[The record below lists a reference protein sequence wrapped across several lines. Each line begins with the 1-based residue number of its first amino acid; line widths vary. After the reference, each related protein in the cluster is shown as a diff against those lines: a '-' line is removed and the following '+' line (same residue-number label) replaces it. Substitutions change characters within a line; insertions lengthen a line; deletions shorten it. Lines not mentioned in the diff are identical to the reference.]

1 MLAGGHYTG
10 AGGARSA
17 WQDHAAAAGAGAGAE
32 YALVE
37 SYLIN
42 THAPT
47 HKQYSLEL
55 IELFSVS
62 RARRGLAQCRL
73 ATGRARCITVRSQ
86 CR

>member
-1 MLAGGHYTG
+1 M
-10 AGGARSA
+10 
-17 WQDHAAAAGAGAGAE
+17 
-32 YALVE
+32 E

-62 RARRGLAQCRL
+62 RAP
-73 ATGRARCITVRSQ
+73 
-86 CR
+86 